1 MINSKKLIFYFF
13 FCITNHH
20 KYVSSLV
27 SKGYEFRR

>member
-13 FCITNHH
+13 CIANHH